1 MFSTFAAKFG
11 ALALTPFLVF
21 GGHGQVAQS
30 NNARVDTAQYAQAAV
45 DTRANASASWKK
57 EELTCTTIEHTLR
70 LGSRD
75 RNTDNEVTELQ
86 TFLRAEGYLR
96 SQPSGFFGFA
106 TLRAVRSFQAAEG
119 LKVTGVVQEETQTKI
134 EAVSCDDDSDTE
146 LEITGITAPTSLM
159 VDETGTWTVDVESET
174 EGNLSYSVV
183 WGDEGDARLMRMS
196 TEDATQSSAT
206 FTHAYASA
214 GTYTPEFTVTDSAG
228 VTVMKASAS
237 VTVSTNAHVTIS
249 ALTATAG
256 YAGDSVTITGTNFTA
271 SSTVYVG
278 SKVATSTATSDTS
291 ITFTV
296 PSLGTGSY
304 DVYVE
309 NENGTSNAIRF
320 EIKVKETT
328 RISISSINAPVRLSV
343 DQEGTWTVNADT
355 NATGNLRYSVVWGD
369 EDMMRAM
376 LGAQAT
382 TQTSSTFTHSY
393 GSEGTY
399 APKFTISDGAGHSS
413 SVSATVVVTQ

>member
-21 GGHGQVAQS
+21 GGHGQVAHS
-30 NNARVDTAQYAQAAV
+30 NNARVDTTQYVQAAV
-45 DTRANASASWKK
+45 DTRADASASWKK

-75 RNTDNEVTELQ
+75 RNTDNDVTELQ

-96 SQPSGFFGFA
+96 NQPSGFFGFA

-119 LKVTGVVQEETQTKI
+119 LKVTGVVQEETQAKI
-134 EAVSCDDDSDTE
+134 EAVSCVESDTE
-146 LEITGITAPTSLM
+146 LEIIGISAPTSLM

-196 TEDATQSSAT
+196 SEDAIQSSAT

-228 VTVMKASAS
+228 VTVTKASAS
-237 VTVSTNAHVTIS
+237 VTVSTDAHVTIS
-249 ALTATAG
+249 ALSATAG
-256 YAGDSVTITGTNFTA
+256 YAGDSVTITGSNFTA

-278 SKVATSTATSDTS
+278 SKVASSTATSDTS

-320 EIKVKETT
+320 EVKVKETT

-369 EDMMRAM
+369 EGMMRAM
-376 LGAQAT
+376 LGAQTT

-399 APKFTISDGAGHSS
+399 TPKFTISDDAGHSS

>member
-30 NNARVDTAQYAQAAV
+30 NNARVDTTQYAQAAV
-45 DTRANASASWKK
+45 DTHANASASWKN

-70 LGSRD
+70 LGSWD
-75 RNTDNEVTELQ
+75 RNTDNDVTELQ

-96 SQPSGFFGFA
+96 SQPTGFFGFS

-119 LKVTGVVQEETQTKI
+119 LRITGVVNAETRTKI
-134 EAVSCDDDSDTE
+134 EAASCDETHAD

-159 VDETGTWTVDVESET
+159 VGETGTWTVEALSQT

-183 WGDEGDARLMRMS
+183 WGDESDTRRMAVS
-196 TEDATQSSAT
+196 TVDPVQSSAT
-206 FTHAYASA
+206 FTHTYAA
-214 GTYTPEFTVTDSAG
+214 EGTYTPQFTVTNDAGTTVTQSA
-228 VTVMKASAS
+228 AS
-237 VTVSTNAHVTIS
+237 VSVSTKAHVEITSLS
-249 ALTATAG
+249 ATSG
-256 YAGDSVTITGTNFTA
+256 YAGDLVTITGSHITPA
-271 SSTVYVG
+271 STVYVG
-278 SKVATSTATSDTS
+278 STNASSTVTSDTS
-291 ITFTV
+291 ITFTM

-320 EIKVKETT
+320 EVKVKAV
-328 RISISSINAPVRLSV
+328 RISVSGIDAPVRLSV
-343 DQEGTWTVNADT
+343 NQEGTWTVHADT
-355 NATGNLRYSVVWGD
+355 NVSGNLRYSAVWGD
-369 EDMMRAM
+369 EGMMRAM
-376 LGAQAT
+376 FGADSS

-393 GSEGTY
+393 SNEGTY
-399 APKFTISDGAGHSS
+399 TPKFTISDDAGHSS